1 MRRRPVKTGWRLLA
15 TIAVLFFPLLFVSI
29 WIEAS
34 RFTRH
39 FWQVPPLAIAKW
51 SVVALLV
58 ILVAVFIDQRSRH

>member
-15 TIAVLFFPLLFVSI
+15 TIAVLFFPLVFVLT

-34 RFTRH
+34 RFRH
-39 FWQVPPLAIAKW
+39 SWQVPPLDVAKW

-58 ILVAVFIDQRSRH
+58 ILVAVSIGQRRRR